1 MPFNVAAI
9 NEAVTAAVPER
20 EALVYRDRRFTY
32 AQLADRANRLANVLL
47 AHDVTVQHEREG
59 LANWESGQDHVALYM
74 YNCNEY
80 LEGMLGG
87 FKARAAPFNV
97 NYRYVA
103 EELVYLLHDAQT
115 TAIIYQACFAATLAP
130 LLQDL
135 PGIKLLLQV
144 DDGSDVPLL
153 PGALDYE
160 QALASTSGMRP
171 DVELDDDDLYILYTG
186 GTTGMPKGVLWR
198 QADCAVANL
207 GGRWPDGR
215 VVESLDGFRQR
226 AEKSRGL
233 RIMPASPF
241 MHGAGSYVSFN
252 AWGWGNTVII
262 QDETQR
268 FDAHSVLATCARE
281 RASMLLTIGDAFG
294 RPLLEAARSGRHDLS
309 SISIVMNT
317 GAILSDGVKD
327 GLIEVIPGLRI
338 SDSLGTSETGAQGN
352 VISDAGSAGE
362 KSRFRLMPDAE
373 VLSADL
379 KSILKPGDDELGW
392 LVKRN
397 FVPLG
402 YLGDQ
407 AKTEATFPVV
417 DGDRYVIGGDRVRL
431 LADGVLEYHGR
442 ESFTINSGGEK
453 IFAEEVEIA
462 IKHHPDIIDVVV
474 VGRPSERWGNEVVAI
489 IQARGQNPDRDNIL
503 QEAAKH
509 VARYK
514 LPKAFRFVEHLQRQ
528 PNGKTDYDWAVN
540 SAKEAT

>member
-160 QALASTSGMRP
+160 QALASTSGIRP

-317 GAILSDGVKD
+317 GAILSDAVKD
-327 GLIEVIPGLRI
+327 GLIEAIPGLRI
-338 SDSLGTSETGAQGN
+338 SDSLGTSETGPQGN

-528 PNGKTDYDWAVN
+528 PNGKTDYDWAIN

>member
-309 SISIVMNT
+309 SIRIVMNT
-317 GAILSDGVKD
+317 GAILSDAVKD
-327 GLIEVIPGLRI
+327 GLIDVIPGLRI
-338 SDSLGTSETGAQGN
+338 SDSLGTSETGPQGN

>member
-317 GAILSDGVKD
+317 GAILSDAVKD
-327 GLIEVIPGLRI
+327 GLIDVIPGLRI
-338 SDSLGTSETGAQGN
+338 SDSLGTSETGPQGN

>member
-317 GAILSDGVKD
+317 GAILSDAVKD
-327 GLIEVIPGLRI
+327 GLIEAIPGLRI
-338 SDSLGTSETGAQGN
+338 SDSLGTSETGPQGN

>member
-115 TAIIYQACFAATLAP
+115 TAIIYQGCFAATLAP

>member
-160 QALASTSGMRP
+160 QALASTSGIRP

-317 GAILSDGVKD
+317 GAILSDAVKD
-327 GLIEVIPGLRI
+327 GLIEAIPGLRI
-338 SDSLGTSETGAQGN
+338 SDSLGTSETGPQGN